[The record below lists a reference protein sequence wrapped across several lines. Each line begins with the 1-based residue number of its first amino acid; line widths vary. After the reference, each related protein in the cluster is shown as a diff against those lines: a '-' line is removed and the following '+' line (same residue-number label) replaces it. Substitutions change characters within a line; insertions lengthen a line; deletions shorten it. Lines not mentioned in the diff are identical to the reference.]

1 MVEALGLIESLPRLN
16 KPSPKAPHTV
26 GYLTFCLIVRV
37 QKMWEETKRS
47 ELRGAD
53 CLPKG
58 ESPELAMVLKSGLQA
73 TKGERG
79 VESAVGL
86 PWDQAWTG
94 QREATSEVPAPRK
107 CR

>member
-1 MVEALGLIESLPRLN
+1 MVEDLGLIESLPRLN
-16 KPSPKAPHTV
+16 KPSPKAHHTV
-26 GYLTFCLIVRV
+26 GYLTSCLIVRV
-37 QKMWEETKRS
+37 RKIWEENKRS

-73 TKGERG
+73 TKGEHG

-94 QREATSEVPAPRK
+94 QREVTSEVLAPRK
-107 CR
+107 C

>member
-1 MVEALGLIESLPRLN
+1 MVEDLGLIESLPRLN
-16 KPSPKAPHTV
+16 KPSPKAHHTV
-26 GYLTFCLIVRV
+26 GYLTSYLIVRV
-37 QKMWEETKRS
+37 RKIWEENKRS

-73 TKGERG
+73 TKGEHG

-94 QREATSEVPAPRK
+94 QREATSEVLAPRK
-107 CR
+107 C

>member
-1 MVEALGLIESLPRLN
+1 MVEDLGLIESLPRLN
-16 KPSPKAPHTV
+16 KPSPKAHHTV
-26 GYLTFCLIVRV
+26 GYLTSCLIVRV
-37 QKMWEETKRS
+37 RKIWEENKRS

-94 QREATSEVPAPRK
+94 QREATSEVLAPRK
-107 CR
+107 C

>member
-1 MVEALGLIESLPRLN
+1 MVEDLGLIESLPRLN
-16 KPSPKAPHTV
+16 KPSPKAHHTV
-26 GYLTFCLIVRV
+26 GYLTSCLIVRV
-37 QKMWEETKRS
+37 RKIWEENTRS

-94 QREATSEVPAPRK
+94 QREATSEVLAPRK
-107 CR
+107 C

>member
-1 MVEALGLIESLPRLN
+1 MVEDLGLIESLPRLN
-16 KPSPKAPHTV
+16 KPSPKAHHTV
-26 GYLTFCLIVRV
+26 GYLTSCLIVRV
-37 QKMWEETKRS
+37 RKIWEENKRS

-73 TKGERG
+73 TEGERG

-94 QREATSEVPAPRK
+94 QREATSEVLAPRK
-107 CR
+107 C